1 MSDKEEL
8 NSDLTVIGL
17 LFFLLISF
25 GIQVK
30 TSYYINKLE
39 KEIILT
45 TNIIYYVS
53 DRLDIAHNMIESL
66 NEEQRIMQYEINEM
80 KKVQR
85 ITKEL
90 R

>member
-1 MSDKEEL
+1 MKK
-8 NSDLTVIGL
+8 DLTIVGL
-17 LFFLLISF
+17 LFTLSITF
-25 GIQVK
+25 GVQVK
-30 TSYYINKLE
+30 NNYYFEKLE
-39 KEIILT
+39 KKLKDT
-45 TNIIYYVS
+45 TNVVYYVS
-53 DRLDIAHNMIESL
+53 DKLDIAHNMIESL

>member
-1 MSDKEEL
+1 MKK
-8 NSDLTVIGL
+8 DLTIVGL
-17 LFFLLISF
+17 LFILLITF
-25 GIQVK
+25 GVQIK
-30 TSYYINKLE
+30 NNYRFEKLE
-39 KEIILT
+39 KELKAT
-45 TNIIYYVS
+45 TNVVYYVS

-66 NEEQRIMQYEINEM
+66 NEEQRIMQDEINEM

>member
-1 MSDKEEL
+1 MKE
-8 NSDLTVIGL
+8 DLTIVGL
-17 LFFLLISF
+17 LFTLLITF
-25 GIQVK
+25 GVQVK
-30 TSYYINKLE
+30 NNYNFAKLE
-39 KEIILT
+39 KELNVTI
-45 TNIIYYVS
+45 NVVYYVS
-53 DRLDIAHNMIESL
+53 DKLDIAHNMIESL

>member
-1 MSDKEEL
+1 MKE
-8 NSDLTVIGL
+8 DLTIVGL
-17 LFFLLISF
+17 LFTLLITF
-25 GIQVK
+25 GVQVENN
-30 TSYYINKLE
+30 YNFAKLE
-39 KEIILT
+39 KELNVTI
-45 TNIIYYVS
+45 NVVYYVS
-53 DRLDIAHNMIESL
+53 DKLDIAHNMIESL